1 MHTINSITLFCGS
14 NLGNHPEYEQKAKE
28 LGHYLAQNKIKLIF
42 GGGRIGLM
50 GATSQ
55 AVIDEGGDIL
65 GIIPEFLQ
73 GQEMGYEKLIE
84 MQVVPNMA
92 IRKDKMIELADGFI
106 VLPGGIGTY
115 EEVFEVLSRL
125 QLRQLEKPIG
135 FLNIN
140 HFFDSFVDLMQ
151 TMSDAGFIPKENM
164 QLFCINENIDDLVQA
179 MRNFKMPDFN
189 KRMNTGL

>member
-1 MHTINSITLFCGS
+1 
-14 NLGNHPEYEQKAKE
+14 
-28 LGHYLAQNKIKLIF
+28 
-42 GGGRIGLM
+42 
-50 GATSQ
+50 SQ

-92 IRKDKMIELADGFI
+92 IRKDKTIELADGFI